1 MAGQGK
7 ISARQKMINL
17 MYLVF
22 IAIMAMTVAPEVLSA
37 FGLMEEKFEKANEV
51 TTDMNAKLL
60 ANLKTKGKEN
70 PKEFAAA
77 GVKAEQVSIASD
89 KFYRFIEEQKK
100 DIIRMGGYE
109 VDEVTGR
116 LPFEKMKKG
125 DKLDEK
131 WFTGDRLTK
140 EGDKVINAIKQYKKE
155 IKDILGVDQFYNKF
169 IENFEKKFDIS
180 EVKDSEGVTKQ
191 WLDYHFKGFPSI
203 ASYTKLTA
211 IQNDVKVTQADLNN
225 LFLGNA
231 AVEATSLDKY
241 KAIVLA
247 DKSAFFAG
255 EKFQGRVVIGKYA
268 NVPPTALEVNG
279 KKYDVS
285 KVIDSTG
292 AARLDFNVGNVGEH
306 TIEGKFTF
314 LENGKELEIP
324 IIDANYVVV
333 PKPNSATI
341 SADKMNVVYRGVSN
355 PMTISFAGV
364 PDNKVK
370 ASASGLSGSNGKY
383 VMKPQSGREV
393 TINVTGT
400 LDDGSP
406 VRDSKL
412 FRIKDLPKPLGSFNG
427 QQGNAKLPRNNV
439 EIGKISADFGDDF
452 DFKLPLNVVSFTMK
466 VPGKPSVN
474 CTGNRL
480 NSSAKSALRSARRG
494 DLVQFI
500 NIKAKAQ
507 GSSIR
512 IKTVTPVVIE
522 LAN

>member
-51 TTDMNAKLL
+51 TTEMNTRLL
-60 ANLKTKGKEN
+60 ADLDTKGKEN

-77 GVKAEQVSIASD
+77 SNKSKMVSTASD
-89 KFYRFIEEQKK
+89 KFYRFIETQKQ
-100 DIIRMGGYE
+100 DILRMGGYE
-109 VDEVTGR
+109 ADAATGR

-140 EGDKVINAIKQYKKE
+140 EGDKFINAINTYKKE
-155 IKDILGVDQFYNKF
+155 IKDILGVDQFYSKF
-169 IENFEKKFDIS
+169 IENFERKFDIT
-180 EVKDSEGVTKQ
+180 EVKDSEGVKKS

-211 IQNDVKVTQADLNN
+211 MQNDVKVTQADLNN

-231 AVEATSLDKY
+231 AVEATSLNKY
-241 KAIVLA
+241 QAIVLA

-255 EKFQGRVVIGKYA
+255 EKFQGKIVIGKYA

-279 KKYDVS
+279 QQYDVS
-285 KVIDSTG
+285 EVINEEG
-292 AARLDFNVGNVGEH
+292 AAVVDFNVGNVGEH
-306 TIEGKFTF
+306 EISGKFTF
-314 LENGKELEIP
+314 LENGEELPIEIKG
-324 IIDANYVVV
+324 NYVVV
-333 PKPNSATI
+333 PRPNSATI
-341 SADKMNVVYRGVSN
+341 SADKMNVVYRGVAN

-364 PDNKVK
+364 PDNKVN
-370 ASASGLSGSNGKY
+370 ASAPGLTKTGNGKY
-383 VMKPQSGREV
+383 VMRPGSGREV
-393 TINVTGT
+393 KISVTGT
-400 LDDGSP
+400 LDDGSKSS
-406 VRDSKL
+406 DSKT
-412 FRIKDLPKPLGSFNG
+412 FRIKDLPKPLGAFNG
-427 QQGNAKLPRNNV
+427 QNGVKLPRNNV
-439 EIGKISADFGDDF
+439 EIGRLSASFGDDF
-452 DFKLPLNVVSFTMK
+452 DFNLPLNITSFTMK

-474 CTGNRL
+474 CSGNRL
-480 NSSAKSALRSARRG
+480 NSAAKNALRSARRG
-494 DLVQFI
+494 DIVQFI
-500 NIKAKAQ
+500 NIKAKAE
-507 GSSIR
+507 GTSVK
-512 IKTVTPVVIE
+512 IKTVTPIVIE

>member
-1 MAGQGK
+1 MAGK

-51 TTDMNAKLL
+51 TTDMNTKLL
-60 ANLKTKGKEN
+60 ANLDTKGKEN

-77 GVKAEQVSIASD
+77 SNRAKQVSIASD
-89 KFYRFIEEQKK
+89 KFYRFIDGQKK
-100 DIIRMGGYE
+100 DILRMGGYE
-109 VDEVTGR
+109 ADATTGR

-140 EGDKVINAIKQYKKE
+140 EGDKVIAAIEQYKKE
-155 IKDILGVDQFYNKF
+155 IKDILGIDQYYTKF
-169 IENFEKKFDIS
+169 IENFDKKFDIT
-180 EVKDSEGVTKQ
+180 EVRDSEGVTKK

-211 IQNDVKVTQADLNN
+211 MQNDVKVTQADLNN

-255 EKFQGRVVIGKYA
+255 EKFQGRIVIGKYA
-268 NVPPTALEVNG
+268 NVPPTDLIVNG
-279 KKYDVS
+279 KEYDVS

-292 AARLDFNVGNVGEH
+292 AARVDFNVGNVGEH
-306 TIEGKFTF
+306 KIEGQFTF
-314 LENGKELEIP
+314 LENGEELP
-324 IIDANYVVV
+324 IKIEGNYVVV
-333 PKPNSATI
+333 PRPNSATI

-364 PDNKVK
+364 PDNKVR
-370 ASASGLSGSNGKY
+370 ASAPGLSGSGGKY

-393 TINVTGT
+393 KISVTGT
-400 LDDGSP
+400 LDDGSTAS
-406 VRDSKL
+406 DSKT
-412 FRIKDLPKPLGSFNG
+412 FRIKDLPKPLGAFNG
-427 QQGNAKLPRNNV
+427 QNGAKLPRNNV
-439 EIGKISADFGDDF
+439 EIGKLSASFGDDF
-452 DFKLPLNVVSFTMK
+452 DFSLPLNITSFTMK

-474 CTGNRL
+474 CSGNRL
-480 NSSAKSALRSARRG
+480 SPAAKTALRSARRG
-494 DLVQFI
+494 DIVQFI
-500 NIKAKAQ
+500 NIKAKAT
-507 GSSIR
+507 GTSVR